1 MCPHATH
8 VSHSLSLHHTQTPF
22 TMAAVDARNGKPW
35 AVIEC
40 PHRCSTECPHQQP
53 HMVGPLC
60 STARLPTCL
69 RVALGARS
77 IRIRRPAWA
86 WHLGAALQG
95 GQQRVTSGKGRRQQQ
110 VTSGKGRR
118 QQRRQSPG
126 GEEAAHGCSPAR

>member
-60 STARLPTCL
+60 ST
-69 RVALGARS
+69 
-77 IRIRRPAWA
+77 
-86 WHLGAALQG
+86 H
-95 GQQRVTSGKGRRQQQ
+95 
-110 VTSGKGRR
+110 
-118 QQRRQSPG
+118 
-126 GEEAAHGCSPAR
+126 SPAAYLLAGRTRRTIHQD